1 MKGLT
6 LSGAKAWLAWC
17 ALTIGLLTAAC
28 GSGEG
33 ASNRSSGELL
43 VAAAADLQYAFD
55 EMGAVFEEETGA
67 KVTFSYGSSGVL
79 AQQIEGG
86 LPADLYSSANVEYV
100 DRLREKG
107 LLIDDTRQVYA
118 VGRLALASSAKA
130 GVTVGE
136 LEDLLR
142 PEVEKVAIADPG
154 HAPYGRAAEEAL
166 RSAGLWDELK
176 PKLVYGQNVIAAT
189 EYVRSGNAEAGLVA
203 LSLVIHEPAVT
214 YVTVDESLHQPI
226 RQALAVIRGTHHEE
240 LARRFIALIRGPEG
254 RAVLEKYGFVVPEEG

>member
-1 MKGLT
+1 MKGPA
-6 LSGAKAWLAWC
+6 LSGPKGWLAFG
-17 ALTIGLLTAAC
+17 ALAIALLTAAC
-28 GSGEG
+28 ESGEG
-33 ASNRSSGELL
+33 ASDSSSGELL

-55 EMGAVFEEETGA
+55 EVGALFEEETGA
-67 KVTFSYGSSGVL
+67 KVTFSYGSSGML

-100 DRLREKG
+100 DRLRDKG
-107 LLIDDTRQVYA
+107 LLIEDTQQVYA
-118 VGRLALASSAKA
+118 VGRLALAASTQA
-130 GVTVGE
+130 GVAVSE

-166 RSAGLWDELK
+166 RSADLWDELK
-176 PKLVYGQNVIAAT
+176 PKLVYGQNIGAAT

-203 LSLVIHEPAVT
+203 LSLVIQEPAVT
-214 YVTVDESLHQPI
+214 YVTVDEGLHQPI
-226 RQALAVIRGTHHEE
+226 QQALAVVKGTKNEE
-240 LARRFIALIRGPEG
+240 LARRFVAFVRGPEG

>member
-1 MKGLT
+1 MRGPALSRAKG
-6 LSGAKAWLAWC
+6 WLALC
-17 ALTIGLLTAAC
+17 ALAIVPLTAAC

-67 KVTFSYGSSGVL
+67 KITFSYGSSGTL
-79 AQQIEGG
+79 AQQIEQG
-86 LPADLYSSANVEYV
+86 LPADLYSSANIDYV

-107 LLIDDTRQVYA
+107 LLIEDTQQVYA
-118 VGRLALASSAKA
+118 IGRLALASSTKA
-130 GVTVGE
+130 GVTVSE
-136 LEDLLR
+136 LADLLR

-166 RSAGLWDELK
+166 KSAGLWDQLK
-176 PKLVYGQNVIAAT
+176 PKLVYGQNVMAAT

-203 LSLVIHEPAVT
+203 LALVIYEPAVT
-214 YVTVDESLHQPI
+214 YVTVDDSLHQPI
-226 RQALAVIRGTHHEE
+226 QQALAVIRGTQHEE

-254 RAVLEKYGFVVPEEG
+254 RAVLEKYGFAVPEEG

>member
-1 MKGLT
+1 VK
-6 LSGAKAWLAWC
+6 KWLALC
-17 ALTIGLLTAAC
+17 ALAIGLLTAAC

-33 ASNRSSGELL
+33 ASNQSSGELL
-43 VAAAADLQYAFD
+43 VVAAADLQYAFD

-67 KVTFSYGSSGVL
+67 KITFSYGSSGML

-100 DRLREKG
+100 DRLRDKG
-107 LLIDDTRQVYA
+107 LLIEDTQQVYA
-118 VGRLALASSAKA
+118 VGRLALAASTQA
-130 GVTVGE
+130 GVAVSE

-166 RSAGLWDELK
+166 RSAGLWDDVK
-176 PKLVYGQNVIAAT
+176 PKLVYGQNIGAAT

-203 LSLVIHEPAVT
+203 LSLVIHEPSLT

-226 RQALAVIRGTHHEE
+226 RQALAVIRGTQHEE

-254 RAVLEKYGFVVPEEG
+254 QAVLEKYGFAVPGEE

>member
-1 MKGLT
+1 MKRPGL
-6 LSGAKAWLAWC
+6 SRAKGWLALC
-17 ALTIGLLTAAC
+17 APAIVFLAAAC

-33 ASNRSSGELL
+33 ASSQSSGELL

-55 EMGAVFEEETGA
+55 DMGVLFEEDTGA
-67 KVTFSYGSSGVL
+67 KVTFSYGSSGTL

-107 LLIDDTRQVYA
+107 LLIEDTQQVYA
-118 VGRLALASSAKA
+118 VGRLALASSTEA

-154 HAPYGRAAEEAL
+154 HAPYGRAAQEAL
-166 RSAGLWDELK
+166 KSAGLWDELK

-214 YVTVDESLHQPI
+214 YVTVEEGLHQPI
-226 RQALAVIRGTHHEE
+226 RQALAVIRDTRHEE
-240 LARRFIALIRGPEG
+240 LARRFIALIRAPEG
-254 RAVLEKYGFVVPEEG
+254 QAVLEKYGFVVPEEE

>member
-1 MKGLT
+1 MKG
-6 LSGAKAWLAWC
+6 SAFC
-17 ALTIGLLTAAC
+17 ALATVLLLTAAC
-28 GSGEG
+28 GSGKS
-33 ASNRSSGELL
+33 ASNSSSGELL
-43 VAAAADLQYAFD
+43 VDAAADLKYAFD
-55 EMGAVFEEETGA
+55 EMGVLFEEETGVE
-67 KVTFSYGSSGVL
+67 VTFSYGSSGML

-100 DRLREKG
+100 NRLAEKG
-107 LLIDDTRQVYA
+107 LLIEDTQQVYA
-118 VGRLALASSAKA
+118 VGRLAIASSGKA
-130 GVTVGE
+130 GVTVSG

-142 PEVEKVAIADPG
+142 PEVQKVAIADPG

-166 RSAGLWDELK
+166 KSAGLWDELK

-226 RQALAVIRGTHHEE
+226 EQALAVAKDTHHEE
-240 LARRFIALIRGPEG
+240 LARRFIALIRGSEG
-254 RAVLEKYGFVVPEEG
+254 RAVLEKYGFVVPEEE